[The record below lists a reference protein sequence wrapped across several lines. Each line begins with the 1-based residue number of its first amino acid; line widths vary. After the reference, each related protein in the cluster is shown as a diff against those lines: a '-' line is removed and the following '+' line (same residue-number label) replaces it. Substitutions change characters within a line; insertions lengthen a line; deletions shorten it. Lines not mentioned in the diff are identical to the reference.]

1 MEGEFVE
8 NVLSE
13 FGDEST
19 NPLFSLFS
27 IPAFVARLRNRIS
40 IFDLVLLKIFYEW
53 QLFFFMKN

>member
-1 MEGEFVE
+1 ME